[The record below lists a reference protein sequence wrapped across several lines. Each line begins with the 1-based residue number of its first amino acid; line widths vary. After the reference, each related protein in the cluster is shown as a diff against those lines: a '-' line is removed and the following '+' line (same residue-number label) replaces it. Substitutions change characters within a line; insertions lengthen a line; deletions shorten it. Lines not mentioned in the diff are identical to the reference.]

1 MHAVEPE
8 RQVMP
13 ESPGVELEGERTVT
27 SDMSSATLKPPSLA
41 AGLQGSALS
50 PAASPRAKICRARS
64 SSPLACASAALRFC
78 S

>member
-1 MHAVEPE
+1 MYAEEPE

-13 ESPGVELEGERTVT
+13 ESPGVELESERSVT
-27 SDMSSATLKPPSLA
+27 SDKASAMLKPPLLA
-41 AGLQGSALS
+41 AGLQGSASS